1 MILLET
7 LQAKYN
13 LKCFIIFITLSSVCP
28 ITYSYGLYYLVLRS
42 LRLNNA
48 LLFFFFL
55 YLEELDSEHLTP
67 MDDKRTDLIDTC
79 LSNLSDQY

>member
-1 MILLET
+1 MKLLQT
-7 LQAKYN
+7 LQTKYN
-13 LKCFIIFITLSSVCP
+13 LKCFIIFIILSSVCP

-42 LRLNNA
+42 LWLNNV
-48 LLFFFFL
+48 LLFFFL

-79 LSNLSDQY
+79 LTNVSDQY